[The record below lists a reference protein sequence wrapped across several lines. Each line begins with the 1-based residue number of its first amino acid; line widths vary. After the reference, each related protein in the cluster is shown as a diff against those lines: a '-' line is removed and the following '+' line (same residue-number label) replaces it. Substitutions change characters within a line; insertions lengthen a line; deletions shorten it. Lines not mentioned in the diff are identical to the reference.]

1 MSEQT
6 LDIRKLMTGKDG
18 QLFITG
24 SDRSQI
30 FLAEVDQFEA
40 RINFSNADYQ
50 PISSYLSISVP
61 TSYTVTL
68 TFSEAV
74 IRDDVVLKPIYDALA
89 SGVSPVFEFC
99 GRFRTSS
106 GRYNRQVFRE
116 CIPDGSVDLIS
127 LKPGEII
134 KRQWSFRV
142 NSTPQLQEFI
152 TGE

>member
-1 MSEQT
+1 M
-6 LDIRKLMTGKDG
+6 I
-18 QLFITG
+18 ITMQHLLVML
-24 SDRSQI
+24 STWLQQRSQI

-89 SGVSPVFEFC
+89 SGASPVFEFC

-116 CIPDGSVDLIS
+116 CIPDGSVDLMS

>member
-74 IRDDVVLKPIYDALA
+74 IRDDVA
-89 SGVSPVFEFC
+89 SFTFVVFYIRI
-99 GRFRTSS
+99 GML
-106 GRYNRQVFRE
+106 
-116 CIPDGSVDLIS
+116 IGS
-127 LKPGEII
+127 
-134 KRQWSFRV
+134 
-142 NSTPQLQEFI
+142 
-152 TGE
+152 

>member
-89 SGVSPVFEFC
+89 SGISQSSNSAAVSARHRGATTV
-99 GRFRTSS
+99 RYSANASRTA
-106 GRYNRQVFRE
+106 
-116 CIPDGSVDLIS
+116 L
-127 LKPGEII
+127 
-134 KRQWSFRV
+134 W
-142 NSTPQLQEFI
+142 T
-152 TGE
+152 